1 MEQEGGDV
9 EASFKIESLS
19 RFNSASTRP
28 QHVEGY
34 WVNS

>member
-9 EASFKIESLS
+9 EVSFNIEGLS

-28 QHVEGY
+28 QHVGG
-34 WVNS
+34 VLG